1 MSNFSTNEF
10 KFGLKFISDGDP
22 CSIMVNEL
30 VKPGK
35 GQAFN
40 RVKYRNL
47 RTGRV
52 HEKTFKSGESVKGAN
67 VMEINLDYSYTDDKF
82 WYFMDPVTFEQHG
95 ASASAIASCKG
106 WLKEQ
111 CSYTVTQ
118 WNGTPLS
125 VIAPNFINLRV
136 ISMDPSLC
144 GDISCSCKFAILETS
159 AVVRVPLFIQ
169 IGELLRIDTRNSE
182 YVERAKIR

>member
-1 MSNFSTNEF
+1 MANFSTNEF

-22 CSIMVNEL
+22 CSIVVNEL

-52 HEKTFKSGESVKGAN
+52 NEKTFKSGESVKSAD
-67 VMEINLDYSYTDDKF
+67 VMELELEYSYTDGKF

-95 ASASAIASCKG
+95 ADSSAIDDCKK

-111 CSYTVTQ
+111 YSYTVTQ
-118 WNGTPLS
+118 WNGRPLS
-125 VIAPNFINLRV
+125 VIAPNFLNLRV
-136 ISMDPSLC
+136 ISMDPRLR
-144 GDISCSCKFAILETS
+144 GDISGGGKLAVLETS

-182 YVERAKIR
+182 YVERAKIK

>member
-1 MSNFSTNEF
+1 MANFSTNEF
-10 KFGLKFISDGDP
+10 KFGIKFISNGDP
-22 CSIMVNEL
+22 CSIMKNEL

-52 HEKTFKSGESVKGAN
+52 NEKTFKSGESVKVAD
-67 VMEINLDYSYTDDKF
+67 VMEVELNYSYTDDKF

-95 ASASAIASCKG
+95 ASSSAIVDCKD

-118 WNGTPLS
+118 WNNTPLL
-125 VIAPNFINLRV
+125 VVAPNFINLRV
-136 ISMDPSLC
+136 LSTDPSLC
-144 GDISCSCKFAILETS
+144 GNISGSGKFAILETGV
-159 AVVRVPLFIQ
+159 VVRVPLFIQ
-169 IGELLRIDTRNSE
+169 IGELLRINTRHSE
-182 YVERAKIR
+182 YVERAKIK